1 MNQCWSNGTTDIT
14 SLSGAATHMRVD
26 VLVDFIGSGSSYS
39 DVFNDILC
47 VLNLQV
53 RKGPA

>member
-53 RKGPA
+53 